1 MSHTAVYSIPRRDRA
16 LERACAELYRQAQHD
31 ARQAPGRRANADF
44 VLAVC
49 NAATWLYTL
58 TSLLGHV

>member
-1 MSHTAVYSIPRRDRA
+1 MSHTAVYSIPGRDRA
-16 LERACAELYRQAQHD
+16 LERAYGELYRQAQHD

-58 TSLLGHV
+58 TSLLHHI